1 MRLFEDFQALWTFW
15 SPSNSNIKRKIIKE
29 ILSKKL
35 NNEMY
40 QAIYSFSS
48 RSTLPLVVR
57 ESIST
62 ASLIGTIKECIWL
75 IFTVMQFMLQI
86 LLLLERFSGV
96 KITSKDFSN
105 CFPISSQFW
114 KAQFKS
120 FKFRVHQNDEL
131 IFGLSK
137 HSLLKH
143 LLALKLA
150 KLLCFWS

>member
-1 MRLFEDFQALWTFW
+1 M
-15 SPSNSNIKRKIIKE
+15 IKE

-96 KITSKDFSN
+96 RITSKETAFQSVVNFGKLNSKVSN
-105 CFPISSQFW
+105 S
-114 KAQFKS
+114 
-120 FKFRVHQNDEL
+120 DEY
-131 IFGLSK
+131 IKMTNSY
-137 HSLLKH
+137 
-143 LLALKLA
+143 LA
-150 KLLCFWS
+150 

>member
-1 MRLFEDFQALWTFW
+1 
-15 SPSNSNIKRKIIKE
+15 
-29 ILSKKL
+29 
-35 NNEMY
+35 MY

-75 IFTVMQFMLQI
+75 IFTVMQFMLQNLLI
-86 LLLLERFSGV
+86 LESFSGTV
-96 KITSKDFSN
+96 LKLLQRTFQTAFQSVVNFGKLNSKV
-105 CFPISSQFW
+105 SQ
-114 KAQFKS
+114 
-120 FKFRVHQNDEL
+120 FRVHQNDEL

-150 KLLCFWS
+150 KLLCF

>member
-1 MRLFEDFQALWTFW
+1 
-15 SPSNSNIKRKIIKE
+15 
-29 ILSKKL
+29 
-35 NNEMY
+35 MY

-96 KITSKDFSN
+96 RITSKETAFQSVVNFGKLNSKVSN
-105 CFPISSQFW
+105 S
-114 KAQFKS
+114 
-120 FKFRVHQNDEL
+120 D
-131 IFGLSK
+131 
-137 HSLLKH
+137 
-143 LLALKLA
+143 
-150 KLLCFWS
+150 

>member
-1 MRLFEDFQALWTFW
+1 
-15 SPSNSNIKRKIIKE
+15 
-29 ILSKKL
+29 
-35 NNEMY
+35 MY

-86 LLLLERFSGV
+86 LLFLERFSGV
-96 KITSKDFSN
+96 KITSKETAFQSVVN
-105 CFPISSQFW
+105 FGKLNSKVSQ
-114 KAQFKS
+114 
-120 FKFRVHQNDEL
+120 FRVHQNDEL

-150 KLLCFWS
+150 KLLCF

>member
-1 MRLFEDFQALWTFW
+1 
-15 SPSNSNIKRKIIKE
+15 
-29 ILSKKL
+29 
-35 NNEMY
+35 MY
-40 QAIYSFSS
+40 QTIYSFSS

-96 KITSKDFSN
+96 RITSKDFSN

-120 FKFRVHQNDEL
+120 FTIQSVHQNDEL

-150 KLLCFWS
+150 KLLCF

>member
-1 MRLFEDFQALWTFW
+1 MRLFEDFQALWTYW

-96 KITSKDFSN
+96 RITSKDFSN

-120 FKFRVHQNDEL
+120 FTIQST
-131 IFGLSK
+131 SK
-137 HSLLKH
+137 WRTHIWPK
-143 LLALKLA
+143 
-150 KLLCFWS
+150 